1 MSDEVEVMTEQTQT
15 NPTLPG
21 QRSAESAF
29 NRSGDLRKKRRW
41 GEFIIQALLLLSGII
56 SILTTVGIVYELG
69 KESMAFFTR
78 QGWEQTN
85 RTLKS
90 SISTDQTSFDVGTSG
105 FTLEAGDTIRVEDE
119 AMNIN
124 SISNGVLDVER
135 GAQKT
140 AVTDHQIGSEVF
152 LSSSV
157 TLREFFTGIK
167 WNPQI
172 GQFGIWPLLNA
183 TIMVSLI
190 AMLVSLPLGLGV
202 AIYLSEYAPDRA
214 RNTIKPVL
222 EVLSG
227 IPTVVYGY
235 FALTFMTPLLQA
247 LLGKD
252 VVDVYNVASAGIVVG
267 ILIIPMVSSMSEDA
281 LSAVPRSLR
290 EAAYGM
296 GATKLETA
304 VRVVVPAATSGIV
317 AAFIVAISRAIGET
331 MVVALAAG
339 AGPNFTFNPFKPA
352 ETMTGHIVRI
362 SGGDISYDSIDYNS
376 IFAIGLFL
384 FFITLSLNIIS
395 QRVVRRFRE
404 VYE

>member
-1 MSDEVEVMTEQTQT
+1 
-15 NPTLPG
+15 
-21 QRSAESAF
+21 
-29 NRSGDLRKKRRW
+29 
-41 GEFIIQALLLLSGII
+41 
-56 SILTTVGIVYELG
+56 
-69 KESMAFFTR
+69 
-78 QGWEQTN
+78 
-85 RTLKS
+85 
-90 SISTDQTSFDVGTSG
+90 VGTSG
-105 FTLEAGDTIRVEDE
+105 FTLESGDKIRIDDESMVITDITAGIV
-119 AMNIN
+119 N
-124 SISNGVLDVER
+124 VER
-135 GAQKT
+135 GMEKT
-140 AVTDHQIGSEVF
+140 AAAEHRIGSEVF

-157 TLREFFTGIK
+157 TLVEFFTGTK

-183 TIMVSLI
+183 TLMVSLI
-190 AMLVSLPLGLGV
+190 AMLVSLPLGLSI
-202 AIYLSEYAPDRA
+202 AIYLSEYAGLRA
-214 RNTIKPVL
+214 RNTIKPIL

-227 IPTVVYGY
+227 VPTVVYGY
-235 FALTFMTPLLQA
+235 FALTFMTPLLKTI
-247 LLGKD
+247 LGND
-252 VVDVYNVASAGIVVG
+252 VVEVYNVASAGVVVG
-267 ILIIPMVSSMSEDA
+267 ILIIPLVSSMSEDA

-384 FFITLSLNIIS
+384 FFITLTLNVIS